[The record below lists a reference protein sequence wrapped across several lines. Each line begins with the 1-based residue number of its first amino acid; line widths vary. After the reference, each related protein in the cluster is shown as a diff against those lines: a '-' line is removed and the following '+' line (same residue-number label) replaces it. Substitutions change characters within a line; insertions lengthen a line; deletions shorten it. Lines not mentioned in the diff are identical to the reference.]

1 MRTAIA
7 ALMLIAGLAGAQDLM
22 PLPASMTAGHGA
34 LAIDTGFQITLTGYQ
49 EPRLRAAAA
58 RVVAR
63 IARQTGL
70 PLARAFEPDSS
81 AAETATLVLDTRG
94 PGAEVQTPAADESY
108 TLEITPQQA
117 RIRAAE
123 PTGILR
129 GLETFL
135 QLIRPGEKGFE
146 VPAIRIEDRPRF
158 AWRGLLIDSSRHF
171 MPIAVIRRNLDG
183 MAAVKLNVL
192 HWHLSDDQGFRV
204 ESKLFPLLQRMGSD
218 GRFYTQD
225 QIREIVRYARERG
238 IRVVPEFDI
247 PGHSAAMLT
256 AYPDLAAGPGPFQI
270 VRTWGVHDPTLDPT
284 REEVYDFLDRFIGEM
299 AGLFPDP
306 YFHIGGD
313 EVNGKQWN
321 ANPAIQEFKRAHNM
335 TTNADLQLYFTRRVE
350 ELVRKHGKKMIG
362 WDEILSE
369 GMPKDVVVQSWRG
382 AKSLVEAARQGNP
395 VILSSGYYI
404 DLVQPASQHYAVD
417 PLNGPAAELTPEE
430 QARILGGEACMWA
443 EYVNAETVDS
453 RIWPRTAAI
462 AERLWSP
469 RTVTDTGSMYRRMEA
484 VSRELDWL
492 GLEHRRGY
500 VPMLERI
507 AGSAPLDAVRTLAD
521 VVEPVKGYARNRA
534 RKYTSLTPLN
544 RMVDAARPESD
555 TAREFANLVDRGLG
569 GDKAAMERVREQLAV
584 WRGNDARLAPAY
596 GGSFLLAEVAPVSQ
610 DISALGAAG
619 LEALDYIAARK
630 HAPRQWLERQEAL
643 IGRVKQPRAE
653 LLIMIAAPI
662 EKLLNAAK

>member
-1 MRTAIA
+1 MRTAIT
-7 ALMLIAGLAGAQDLM
+7 ALMLMAACAGAQDLM
-22 PLPASMTAGHGA
+22 PLPASMTAGQGA

-81 AAETATLVLDTRG
+81 AVETATLVLDTKG
-94 PGAEVQTPAADESY
+94 PGEEVQTPAADEAY
-108 TLEITPQQA
+108 KLEVTAQQA
-117 RIRAAE
+117 RISAAE
-123 PTGILR
+123 PAGILR
-129 GLETFL
+129 GIETFL

-146 VPAIRIEDRPRF
+146 VPAVRIEDRPRF
-158 AWRGLLIDSSRHF
+158 AWRGLMIDSSRHF

-204 ESKLFPLLQRMGSD
+204 ESKLFPRLQRMGSD

-225 QIREIVRYARERG
+225 QIREIVRYAQERG

-247 PGHSAAMLT
+247 PGHSAAML
-256 AYPDLAAGPGPFQI
+256 AGYPELAAGPGPFQI
-270 VRTWGVHDPTLDPT
+270 IRTWGVHDPTLDPT
-284 REEVYDFLDRFIGEM
+284 REEVYDFLDKFIGEM
-299 AGLFPDP
+299 TGLFPDP

-313 EVNGKQWN
+313 EVNGKQWT
-321 ANPAIQEFKRAHNM
+321 ANPAIQEFKRAHELA
-335 TTNADLQLYFTRRVE
+335 TNADLQLYFTRRVE
-350 ELVRKHGKKMIG
+350 EIVRKHGKKMIG
-362 WDEILSE
+362 WDEILHA
-369 GMPKDVVVQSWRG
+369 GVPQDVAVQSWRG
-382 AKSLVEAARQGNP
+382 AKTLAEAARQGNP

-404 DLVQPASQHYAVD
+404 DLMQPASQHYQVD
-417 PLNGPAAELTPEE
+417 PLSGPAAELMPEE

-469 RTVTDTGSMYRRMEA
+469 RTVTDTESMYRRMEA

-492 GLEHRRGY
+492 GLQHRRGY
-500 VPMLERI
+500 APMLARI
-507 AGSAPLDAVRTLAD
+507 AGSAPLEAVRALAD
-521 VVEPVKGYARNRA
+521 VVEPVKGYARNRGH
-534 RKYTSLTPLN
+534 KYTSWTPLN

-555 TAREFANLVDRGLG
+555 KAREFAKLVDQGLK
-569 GDKAAMERVREQLAV
+569 GDKSAMARVREHLAV

-619 LEALDYIAARK
+619 IEALDYIAARK
-630 HAPRQWLERQEAL
+630 HAPRQWLERQQAL
-643 IGRVKQPRAE
+643 IARAKQPRAE
-653 LLIMIAAPI
+653 LLIMIAAPV
-662 EKLLNAAK
+662 EKLVNAAK